1 MGWKRWAAC
10 GSARAS
16 GRAARRERHVPFA
29 RSTCWQFRDLL
40 CHRAK
45 CPRRSN
51 APQGNCS
58 RTCWSQED
66 MFHTRIAT
74 WTSKDR
80 SLDRVYLKSNT
91 LQPSEK
97 CVCLPGATSSA
108 ILPKQHERCVGWQ
121 QKLLLRSNGLSAFR
135 ILRSCRKRTRKGR
148 VSIEVRA
155 QNSFRTVPRKDAS
168 NKRMR
173 LCRGRDF
180 EHAHGIEIHF
190 QVMRTWLLRFIML
203 CSIKCPCSLLA
214 VLYESAL
221 FPCSKGFDE
230 QHGSS
235 ATSMG
240 FAIEGFSMACV
251 IVLPTSMQ
259 KWTLLDSTRDSSAT
273 PHALQGVKKVFRNNK
288 DDEEF
293 EEVRSYCNC
302 KKTWRTKGSFQHTL
316 PCALSVEQLVKGLY
330 WFAPNIPLTTVQ
342 KEIGLTLKSLRE
354 LYYQIRL
361 VMFSAALPKLGG
373 LRRIVVVDE
382 TYFTRR
388 KRCKGG
394 LGGRVTWGMKVSLL
408 GMVELDMNTRKE
420 TGNIRLTIIPWT
432 NRYHL
437 QKIFWNTSRTNTKRI
452 CGFTEAWSSIK
463 FTLLVPARSDVAI
476 HAHRAAPEDSDYEL
490 VHASGGH
497 L

>member
-1 MGWKRWAAC
+1 MRLKAIA
-10 GSARAS
+10 
-16 GRAARRERHVPFA
+16 RERAEA
-29 RSTCWQFRDLL
+29 RKTCSIRALPRGFPKTALL
-40 CHRAK
+40 IEYIWNRIL
-45 CPRRSN
+45 
-51 APQGNCS
+51 CS
-58 RTCWSQED
+58 
-66 MFHTRIAT
+66 
-74 WTSKDR
+74 
-80 SLDRVYLKSNT
+80 
-91 LQPSEK
+91 
-97 CVCLPGATSSA
+97 
-108 ILPKQHERCVGWQ
+108 
-121 QKLLLRSNGLSAFR
+121 LLRSVCVCPAQLLQQFFPSNMKGVWADN
-135 ILRSCRKRTRKGR
+135 RSCCFDPTVYLLSVSSDRAENAPEKGR

-437 QKIFWNTSRTNTKRI
+437 QNIFWNTSRTNTKRI